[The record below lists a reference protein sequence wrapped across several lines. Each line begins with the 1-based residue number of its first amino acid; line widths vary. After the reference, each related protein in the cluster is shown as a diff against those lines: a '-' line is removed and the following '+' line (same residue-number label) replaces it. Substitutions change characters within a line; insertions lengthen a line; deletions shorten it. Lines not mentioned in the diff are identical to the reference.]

1 MYPNRIACQIRCQ
14 LNLLSS
20 VQRGNALLTSNVSN
34 TQSHS
39 SCRKLL
45 DRERTA
51 IVNNKRLISTACK
64 RTASHPLSD
73 GNDFTDSDG
82 PLAKYVQRVEQEII
96 KVRPMIRSKGME
108 DGDLERPI
116 CLLYEMRLLRFCT
129 PGVQGVACRPTV
141 CFNLSKPLDHH

>member
-14 LNLLSS
+14 LNQLSS
-20 VQRGNALLTSNVSN
+20 VQRGNVLRTSNVRN
-34 TQSHS
+34 AQTYS

-64 RTASHPLSD
+64 RAASHPLSD

-82 PLAKYVQRVEQEII
+82 PLAKYVQRVEQDVI
-96 KVRPMIRSKGME
+96 KVRAMNLSEGME
-108 DGDLERPI
+108 DEDLKRPI
-116 CLLYEMRLLRFCT
+116 
-129 PGVQGVACRPTV
+129 V
-141 CFNLSKPLDHH
+141 CCMK